1 MPRCHGS
8 KIFWILPNVV
18 LQTWQIKP
26 RKLICITFLCMIA
39 FMNKTVAY
47 TFLPSLHNANGFI
60 CQERLLRSRD
70 FVTMVTW
77 RHTCP
82 LHWENHEY
90 HVAQNWIS
98 DVAKFLSTKNI
109 MFSFKF
115 QGTLCIRETSMK
127 RGAMRESKDLFILD
141 KGLTIYV
148 VMCHSMNNPLPIIG
162 KSTKKEW
169 TNQYLHVD
177 NALHLPGCMAHF
189 SGFFVPNTYQSLFRC
204 RRKSLLTTE
213 YIVDSLFS
221 PLS

>member
-1 MPRCHGS
+1 
-8 KIFWILPNVV
+8 
-18 LQTWQIKP
+18 
-26 RKLICITFLCMIA
+26 
-39 FMNKTVAY
+39 MNKTVAH

-60 CQERLLRSRD
+60 CQERLLRPRD
-70 FVTMVTW
+70 FVTIVTW

-82 LHWENHEY
+82 LYWENHEY

-98 DVAKFLSTKNI
+98 DVVKFLSTKNI

-148 VMCHSMNNPLPIIG
+148 VMCHSMNNPQPIIG

-169 TNQYLHVD
+169 TNQYLPCWQCFTF
-177 NALHLPGCMAHF
+177 AWLQRP
-189 SGFFVPNTYQSLFRC
+189 PLFP
-204 RRKSLLTTE
+204 SLLFTYKCFWSSVGLPPTSCTWAFPLCILVLYGE
-213 YIVDSLFS
+213 LIPPFPLNKISPSQKAHLSLPSS
-221 PLS
+221 PLKRFWNK